1 MEKHEIEALI
11 REIEDETAELGV
23 YPAPVPALNPDTMAK
38 YIDHTYLKPE
48 ATVDDIRRICAEA
61 REMGTASVCVNPSY
75 IRLVAEE
82 LRGTDVTPCCVIG
95 FPLGAT
101 TPDVKAFEAEGAV
114 MDGAREVDMV
124 INVGAAK
131 SGDWKLVRRD
141 IEAVVDAV
149 AGEAQVKVIIETCLL
164 TEKEKLEMCRVVSDS
179 GADYIKTS
187 TGFSSGGATFDDIRL
202 IKANIEPHLR
212 IKAAGG
218 ISTLGDAETF
228 LEMGADRLG
237 TSRLVKLAKEAEA
250 K

>member
-164 TEKEKLEMCRVVSDS
+164 TDEEKVKACAAAMRQTVGPEMGVK
-179 GADYIKTS
+179 A
-187 TGFSSGGATFDDIRL
+187 SGGVRTYEDAV
-202 IKANIEPHLR
+202 AMIE
-212 IKAAGG
+212 AGA
-218 ISTLGDAETF
+218 S
-228 LEMGADRLG
+228 RLG
-237 TSRLVKLAKEAEA
+237 ASAGKKIIEGARAAAK
-250 K
+250 

>member
-164 TEKEKLEMCRVVSDS
+164 TDEEKVKAC
-179 GADYIKTS
+179 ATS
-187 TGFSSGGATFDDIRL
+187 TGFSTGGAKVEDVRLMRQTVGPEMGVKASGGVRTYEDAV
-202 IKANIEPHLR
+202 AMIE
-212 IKAAGG
+212 AGA
-218 ISTLGDAETF
+218 S
-228 LEMGADRLG
+228 RLG
-237 TSRLVKLAKEAEA
+237 ASAGKKIIEGARAAAK
-250 K
+250 